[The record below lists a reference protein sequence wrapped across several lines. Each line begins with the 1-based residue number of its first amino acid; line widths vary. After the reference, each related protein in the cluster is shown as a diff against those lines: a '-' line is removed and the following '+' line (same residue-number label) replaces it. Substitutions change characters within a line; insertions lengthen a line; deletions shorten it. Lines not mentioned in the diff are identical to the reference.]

1 MILTLRD
8 RLRKLFTKLINSKD
22 DEEKIAIIAEF
33 KDEKQK
39 LLNEATD
46 NDFDTINTKELTK
59 YERMNIVNNIN
70 LSPEEK

>member
-46 NDFDTINTKELTK
+46 NDFDSINTKELTK